1 LMLAIYNAEYAYYKY
16 VKLMFMQSPPRRP
29 EFPA

>member
-1 LMLAIYNAEYAYYKY
+1 MLAIYNAEYAYYKY
-16 VKLMFMQSPPRRP
+16 VKLMFMQSPPGRP